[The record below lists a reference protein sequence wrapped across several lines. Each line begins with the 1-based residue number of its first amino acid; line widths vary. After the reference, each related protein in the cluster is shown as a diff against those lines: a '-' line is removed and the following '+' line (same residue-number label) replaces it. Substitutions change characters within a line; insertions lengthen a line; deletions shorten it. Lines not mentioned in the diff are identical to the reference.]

1 MTNYFSRKS
10 ATVDST
16 YLLPFPLTMGSL
28 QDHEIRMDLMNTFN
42 NFQTLSTIP
51 FLCSPMPTCE
61 SWLYLWFCVGYTE
74 ITLEK
79 IETHTKSENSSIID
93 IYSWS
98 FCVCTDLYTP
108 AMCFISVAIFRFSCN
123 IIGNIEKG
131 ISLLDIGRFFY
142 FPKSEYC
149 QDFIQGIYSL
159 FVFTQMK
166 TMKPM

>member
-1 MTNYFSRKS
+1 MTAPISCHFHSPWGAYKIMRSEWTWWTHLIIFK
-10 ATVDST
+10 
-16 YLLPFPLTMGSL
+16 LFLPFLFFAHPCQHVKAGS
-28 QDHEIRMDLMNTFN
+28 H
-42 NFQTLSTIP
+42 
-51 FLCSPMPTCE
+51 
-61 SWLYLWFCVGYTE
+61 LWFCVGYTE